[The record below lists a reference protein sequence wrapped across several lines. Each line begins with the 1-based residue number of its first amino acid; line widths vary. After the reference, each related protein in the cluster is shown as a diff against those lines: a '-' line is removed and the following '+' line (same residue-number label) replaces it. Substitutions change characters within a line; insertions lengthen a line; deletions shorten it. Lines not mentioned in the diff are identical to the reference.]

1 MVSYILSE
9 TEDLS
14 LLNIRDAEGNT
25 PLLLAVTYGNTRVVR
40 RLLIKGANRYIQN
53 NEGKI
58 PLDIAKESGFRTIT
72 KMLDEQFSM
81 FDLVKFYCNIKIE
94 YKPKKKK
101 YAIPTIFI
109 ISFILNLFIIN
120 IFI

>member
-1 MVSYILSE
+1 MSE

-101 YAIPTIFI
+101 YAIPIIFI